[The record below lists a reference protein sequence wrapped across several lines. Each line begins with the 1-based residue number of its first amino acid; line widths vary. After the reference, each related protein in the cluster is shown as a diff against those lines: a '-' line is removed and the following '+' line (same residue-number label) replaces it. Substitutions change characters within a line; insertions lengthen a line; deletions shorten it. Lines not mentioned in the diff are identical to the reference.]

1 MAVIYQNQLGLSL
14 VHAGKIRE
22 LYALDA
28 NRVLMIATDRISA
41 FDHVLDSLIP
51 DKGLILN
58 QLSQWWFGELA
69 GLVEN
74 HVLSADVPAPVA
86 GRAVICERLEMIP
99 VECVARGYLTGSG
112 WAAYSQSG
120 TVCGISL
127 PGGLVDG
134 SRLPVPI
141 FTPTTKAPLGQH
153 DEGMDF
159 SAVEA
164 TVGTQVAGQIRD
176 LTLSVYA
183 EAEGVARASG
193 ILLAD
198 TKLEFGRRS
207 DGTLVLADE
216 VLTPDSSRFWEAAS
230 WEPGRRLDSYDKQ
243 FVRNWLLRESGW
255 DRSSGEPPPPLP
267 PEIIAAT
274 RAKYIEAFQRLTG
287 APFVP

>member
-1 MAVIYQNQLGLSL
+1 
-14 VHAGKIRE
+14 
-22 LYALDA
+22 
-28 NRVLMIATDRISA
+28 
-41 FDHVLDSLIP
+41 
-51 DKGLILN
+51 
-58 QLSQWWFGELA
+58 
-69 GLVEN
+69 
-74 HVLSADVPAPVA
+74 
-86 GRAVICERLEMIP
+86 
-99 VECVARGYLTGSG
+99 
-112 WAAYSQSG
+112 
-120 TVCGISL
+120 VCGISL

-134 SRLPVPI
+134 SRLPEPI